1 MSPAVTDP
9 RIARTRELVT
19 AAALELLQED
29 GPEAITHQRVAERAG
44 IGRATI
50 YRHWPDRQSLMLEA
64 LEALSLSIGVPEDLS
79 LRDGLVFML
88 EMLCSRLESPSALAM
103 SSLIARAD
111 WEPEMRSFLDG
122 VLAHA
127 EDEMKRLLQREVAE
141 GTIAMDVPFDT
152 ALSLFAG
159 PLFYERFVAGRIVS
173 RAFIPLH
180 VDALLARW
188 RPTYE
193 EVDREAT
200 TAL

>member
-1 MSPAVTDP
+1 MGLTVTDP
-9 RIARTRELVT
+9 RIERTRELVT

-44 IGRATI
+44 IGRATV

-88 EMLCSRLESPSALAM
+88 ETLCSRLESPSALAM

-127 EDEMKRLLQREVAE
+127 EDEMMRLLQREVARA
-141 GTIAMDVPFDT
+141 TIAMDVPFET
-152 ALSLFAG
+152 ALSLIAG
-159 PLFYERFVAGRIVS
+159 PFFYERFIAGRIVS
-173 RAFIPLH
+173 RDFIPLH

-188 RPTYE
+188 RPTQ
-193 EVDREAT
+193 
-200 TAL
+200 